1 MKIRYKQSHQFLKKK
16 KKGAKKEK
24 KIHLTADLHVYILKK
39 KVTFTRLKKLI
50 LSSISSVVKIINL
63 KWSLYFL
70 NGIIFKTKSLYRGKQ
85 NDLDP
90 SPKSDLLLDQ
100 IITIQLVQF
109 KG

>member
-16 KKGAKKEK
+16 KKVQKKEK